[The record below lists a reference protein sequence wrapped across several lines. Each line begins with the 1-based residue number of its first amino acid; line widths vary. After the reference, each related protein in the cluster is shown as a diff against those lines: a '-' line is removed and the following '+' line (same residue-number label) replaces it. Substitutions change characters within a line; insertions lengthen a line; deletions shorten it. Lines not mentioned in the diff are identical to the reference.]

1 MMNNREELEKLH
13 RQLEQNQ
20 KIMATDPVMAVTGLT
35 GMTAGILMKQ
45 AEPYN
50 IKTDP
55 FTMKGMLD
63 GLYRQDALS
72 SQLHKEL
79 DLMRRC
85 RNEAVMNN
93 HIPTTEETWQCL
105 KAVTDLLAYYKEQKG
120 GE

>member
-20 KIMATDPVMAVTGLT
+20 KIMAADPVMAVTGLT
-35 GMTAGILMKQ
+35 GMAAGILMKQ
-45 AEPYN
+45 AESYN

-72 SQLHKEL
+72 SQLYKEL

-93 HIPTTEETWQCL
+93 HIPTAEEAGQCL
-105 KAVTDLLAYYKEQKG
+105 KAVTDLLGYYEKQKG
-120 GE
+120 GK